1 MSFKHG
7 RCLCGAVE
15 YFVDG
20 PLRPVVYCH
29 CTMCRRASGHF
40 VAATACAVSHL
51 LITRAEQLRWHQS
64 SVHAQRGFCGVC
76 GSNLFWKPANDTH
89 VSIMAGT
96 LDAPTGLR
104 AAGHIYVGDKGDYY
118 DLDDRLPQRHDGAHG
133 IALPSSDATETL

>member
-15 YFVDG
+15 YVVDG
-20 PLRPVVYCH
+20 PLRAVVYCH
-29 CTMCRRASGHF
+29 CSMCRRSSGHF

-51 LITRAEQLRWHQS
+51 LITRSGQLRWHQS
-64 SVHAQRGFCGVC
+64 SAHAKRGFCCTC
-76 GSNLFWKPANDTH
+76 GSNLFWKPTNGSH

-104 AAGHIYVGDKGDYY
+104 AACHIFAGDKGDYY
-118 DLDDRLPQRHDGAHG
+118 ELDASLPRHDGGEHG
-133 IALPSSDATETL
+133 VALPA

>member
-1 MSFKHG
+1 VSLKHG
-7 RCLCGAVE
+7 HCLCGAVE
-15 YFVDG
+15 YVVDG

-40 VAATACAVSHL
+40 VAATACAVSNL
-51 LITRAEQLRWHQS
+51 LLTRSEQLRWHQS
-64 SVHAQRGFCGVC
+64 SVHAQRGFCSVC

-118 DLDDRLPQRHDGAHG
+118 ALDGRLPQHHDGAHG
-133 IALPSSDATETL
+133 VALPSNDATETL